1 MLRKTFNPVLVFIA
15 FMTVG
20 LLMQGCIKDHCTQTY
35 SYFVPVYK
43 TTAEVRANIK
53 SNTPRLMERTGKLYI
68 RGSYIFL
75 NEVDKGIHIIDNRI
89 PTAPK
94 NVAFIDIP
102 GNMDMAVK
110 GNTLYADAYTDLV
123 ALDITDPLNAK
134 MTKIVENAFPFR
146 QYYGTFY
153 PDNSKVI
160 VDWLKRDTTVDMDCG
175 NGGFFGIDFNKS
187 EVLMYN
193 DVLSLAGYSSQGSFN
208 TSVKSIS
215 PFGAGG
221 SMARF
226 AVAGNHLY
234 SVTLNDLNVFEIS
247 TPQQPSFTRKVN
259 IGWNIETIFPFRQ
272 KLFIGSTTGMYI
284 YSIAN
289 GNNPVKESQFLHV
302 QSCDPVIADENHA
315 YVTLRTGTTCNGV
328 NNRLEVLDIS
338 NINNPSLVKTY
349 EMTNP
354 HGLSK
359 DGDILFVC
367 DGASGLKVYNAAD
380 VNDLKLITTFEGLE
394 TYDVIAMNKIALV
407 VASDGLYQFL
417 YADPSNIQF
426 LSKIKVTQP

>member
-1 MLRKTFNPVLVFIA
+1 MLKKTFNPVLVFMA
-15 FMTVG
+15 AG

-75 NEVDKGIHIIDNRI
+75 NEVDKGIHIIDNGI

-193 DVLSLAGYSSQGSFN
+193 DVLSLAGYSGQGSFN
-208 TSVKSIS
+208 SSAKSIS

-226 AVAGNHLY
+226 AVAANHLY
-234 SVTLNDLNVFEIS
+234 SVTLSDLNVFEIS

-259 IGWNIETIFPFRQ
+259 IGWDIETIYPFRQ

-284 YSIAN
+284 YSISN

-302 QSCDPVIADENHA
+302 QSCDPVIADENYA
-315 YVTLRTGTTCNGV
+315 YATLRTGTACNGV

-338 NINNPSLVKTY
+338 NITAL
-349 EMTNP
+349 
-354 HGLSK
+354 LWSK
-359 DGDILFVC
+359 PM
-367 DGASGLKVYNAAD
+367 K
-380 VNDLKLITTFEGLE
+380 
-394 TYDVIAMNKIALV
+394 
-407 VASDGLYQFL
+407 
-417 YADPSNIQF
+417 
-426 LSKIKVTQP
+426 